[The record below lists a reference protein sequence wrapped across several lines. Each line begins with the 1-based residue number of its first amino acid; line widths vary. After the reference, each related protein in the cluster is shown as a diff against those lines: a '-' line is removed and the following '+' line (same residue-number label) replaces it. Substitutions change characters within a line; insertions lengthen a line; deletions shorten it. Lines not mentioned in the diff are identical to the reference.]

1 MKQRLSRQIELVT
14 IVALLATGL
23 PWLGNE
29 YYTGFGFT
37 LLTWIALTE
46 SWIIISGMTGYVS
59 LGHVVFVGL
68 GAYVAALT
76 WMFLPLWAI
85 LPLTGLSAAV
95 LAALVGYP
103 CLRVRGPYF
112 VILTFGVSELVKF
125 IVINIEFALS
135 ISGRVLFAAP
145 DIDELF
151 FISLGLGW
159 ASLVMAFLVRDSR
172 YGFGLRA
179 IRENE
184 EAAETIG
191 VAVGAFKLVAFVL
204 SAIIPGMVGALLIL
218 RSTYF
223 EPLQAFN
230 PQTSVLIVTMAV
242 IGGSDRPVGP
252 LLGVGFLVVLQELLW
267 ARLPQLY
274 MIIVGVLLISVV
286 IWMPGGVYLRLQRL
300 VTADPR

>member
-1 MKQRLSRQIELVT
+1 MNAQLRRPIGIAT
-14 IVALLATGL
+14 IVALMAISI

-29 YYTGFGFT
+29 YYTGFFFT

-59 LGHVVFVGL
+59 LGHVVFMGI
-68 GAYVAALT
+68 GGYVAALLWT
-76 WMFLPLWAI
+76 ELPVWTI
-85 LPLTGLSAAV
+85 LPLCG
-95 LAALVGYP
+95 LAAAALAVLVGYP

-125 IVINIEFALS
+125 IVINIESALS
-135 ISGRVLFAAP
+135 MSGRVLFAAP
-145 DIDELF
+145 DTDDLF
-151 FISLGLGW
+151 FIALGLAW
-159 ASLVMAFLVRDSR
+159 ASMVGVMVVRDSR
-172 YGFGLRA
+172 FGAGLRA

-191 VAVGAFKLVAFVL
+191 VPIAWFKLVAFVL
-204 SAIIPGMVGALLIL
+204 SAIIPGMVGALLIM

-223 EPLQAFN
+223 EPLQIFN

-252 LLGVGFLVVLQELLW
+252 LLGVGFLVILQELLW
-267 ARLPQLY
+267 ANLPQLY
-274 MIIVGVLLISVV
+274 MIIVGVLLIGVV
-286 IWMPGGVYLRLQRL
+286 IWVPGGIYGRVQRL
-300 VTADPR
+300 IEANAR

>member
-1 MKQRLSRQIELVT
+1 MKQRLSRQIGLVT

-76 WMFLPLWAI
+76 WMYLPLWAI

-125 IVINIEFALS
+125 IVINIEVRSVHIGA
-135 ISGRVLFAAP
+135 R
-145 DIDELF
+145 
-151 FISLGLGW
+151 
-159 ASLVMAFLVRDSR
+159 LVRRTRHRRTFLHQSR
-172 YGFGLRA
+172 PWLGQPGYGIPRA
-179 IRENE
+179 RFPVWLWPSRHSRE
-184 EAAETIG
+184 
-191 VAVGAFKLVAFVL
+191 
-204 SAIIPGMVGALLIL
+204 
-218 RSTYF
+218 
-223 EPLQAFN
+223 
-230 PQTSVLIVTMAV
+230 
-242 IGGSDRPVGP
+242 
-252 LLGVGFLVVLQELLW
+252 
-267 ARLPQLY
+267 
-274 MIIVGVLLISVV
+274 
-286 IWMPGGVYLRLQRL
+286 
-300 VTADPR
+300 

>member
-1 MKQRLSRQIELVT
+1 MKPSPWRRIAIAT
-14 IVALLATGL
+14 IVAVLAAAL
-23 PWLGNE
+23 PWLGND

-37 LLTWIALTE
+37 LLAWIALTE
-46 SWIIISGMTGYVS
+46 SWIVVSGMTGYVS

-68 GAYVAALT
+68 GGYIAALT
-76 WMFLPLWAI
+76 WMVLPLWAI
-85 LPLTGLSAAV
+85 LPLSGLSAAL
-95 LAALVGYP
+95 LAAFVGYP

-125 IVINIEFALS
+125 IVINIESALS
-135 ISGRVLFAAP
+135 MSGRVLFAAP
-145 DIDELF
+145 DIDQLF
-151 FISLGLGW
+151 FLSLGVAW
-159 ASLVMAFLVRDSR
+159 ASVTIAFLVRDSR
-172 YGFGLRA
+172 FGFGLLA

-191 VAVGAFKLVAFVL
+191 VAVSAFKLGAFVL
-204 SAIIPGMVGALLIL
+204 SAIIPGVVGALLIM

-223 EPLQAFN
+223 EPLEIFN

-252 LLGVGFLVVLQELLW
+252 LLGVGLLVVLQELLW
-267 ARLPQLY
+267 AHLSQLY

-286 IWMPGGVYLRLQRL
+286 IWMPGGVSMRLQRL
-300 VTADPR
+300 VAAHTR